1 MIVYRTFNNLENMNA
16 EGQVKK
22 SQRSGDAKDKAED
35 ETLTR
40 KTSKVNFK
48 IQEAIQS
55 EQESEL
61 TSSSSS
67 SSSSSDLKDED
78 KGKAEAKKSNNQLI
92 LKATSKPKIPII
104 VMDKPNKSKVDDTK
118 QISSKD
124 DLDYEK
130 IKRRVAIVF
139 EFLNIGEIDTLNEKF
154 QAEVAITSTWE
165 IYSDRAVNADIF
177 EKYDAKKHWNP
188 QLYIENA
195 IAVKQDIDYDTSIDG
210 DQYFVTEKRNVKGSF
225 WANMELKHVN
235 NR

>member
-1 MIVYRTFNNLENMNA
+1 MNA
-16 EGQVKK
+16 EGQVKI
-22 SQRSGDAKDKAED
+22 SQRSSDANDKAED

-48 IQEAIQS
+48 IEEAIQS
-55 EQESEL
+55 DQESEL

-67 SSSSSDLKDED
+67 SSSSSLSSDSKDED
-78 KGKAEAKKSNNQLI
+78 KSKAEPNKSKNKQT
-92 LKATSKPKIPII
+92 LKAKSKPKIPII
-104 VMDKPNKSKVDDTK
+104 DVEDKPNKSSVVDTK
-118 QISSKD
+118 QNTNDVI
-124 DLDYEK
+124 DYAK